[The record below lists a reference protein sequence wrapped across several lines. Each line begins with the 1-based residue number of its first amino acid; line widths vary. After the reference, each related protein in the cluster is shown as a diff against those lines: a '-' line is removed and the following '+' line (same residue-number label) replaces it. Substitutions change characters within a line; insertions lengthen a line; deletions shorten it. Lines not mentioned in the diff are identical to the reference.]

1 MSKIAKVEYHTMVKN
16 ASLSTD
22 ERVLAQQ
29 SQHRH
34 VNSPG
39 TAETIRAGPE
49 LAAQKS
55 RLNHSPSPHLVPSG
69 K

>member
-22 ERVLAQQ
+22 ERVLARQ
-29 SQHRH
+29 SQHCH
-34 VNSPG
+34 VNSPAK
-39 TAETIRAGPE
+39 AETNHAGPE